1 MLVALSSN
9 RIAMKIAIENQTLTQ
24 QQAITSE
31 IPSGSTPDVKDFFE
45 VRHQLV
51 LENREIDNIRE
62 ERVGRANHN
71 HRLESSLISAESVE
85 TALYWFVS
93 APALF
98 YLVYLIIRPLTG
110 VMS

>member
-1 MLVALSSN
+1 
-9 RIAMKIAIENQTLTQ
+9 MKISIENQTLTNQ
-24 QQAITSE
+24 PPITDE
-31 IPSGSTPDVKDFFE
+31 TRSGSAPDVKDFFE
-45 VRHQLV
+45 LRHQLI

-62 ERVGRANHN
+62 EPVGRVNHN
-71 HRLESSLISAESVE
+71 RRLASSLISAERVE

-98 YLVYLIIRPLTG
+98 YLAYLIVRPLTG